1 MTLGPVRD
9 YGQRAENL
17 TRDTDFAMRK
27 EAPRQDQIHSYRHGS
42 YARDGS
48 KRPTKVLMLVSD
60 VDLLTQL
67 ERLASLQDEF
77 IIEQTE
83 DAQRALALAIDGG
96 FDLILI
102 DVRFAEIG
110 GHLMCR
116 LLRSK
121 GITYPLIMLSSS
133 DSEADVILGFESGAN
148 DFVTG
153 PLNINTFIARLR
165 AHAQQSEKNE
175 TADFKFGPYIFHFAD
190 NSLVDSRLEK
200 RIHLTSKEAMILRQ
214 LCRNKGNP
222 VRRDEL
228 LRKVW
233 NWDPTSYTHTLES
246 HIYRLRKKLE
256 PDPRRPVLIRSS
268 AAGYQVSGET

>member
-1 MTLGPVRD
+1 MALGPARD

-17 TRDTDFAMRK
+17 TRDTDFAMRN
-27 EAPRQDQIHSYRHGS
+27 EAPRQDQIRSHQHVNH
-42 YARDGS
+42 ARDGS

-60 VDLLTQL
+60 IDLLTQM
-67 ERLASLQDEF
+67 ERLTSLRNEF

-83 DAQRALALAIDGG
+83 DAQRALALALDGG

-222 VRRDEL
+222 VHRDEL

-256 PDPRRPVLIRSS
+256 PDPRRPALIRSTS
-268 AAGYQVSGET
+268 AGYQIAGES

>member
-1 MTLGPVRD
+1 MTLGTARG
-9 YGQRAENL
+9 YGQRAESL
-17 TRDTDFAMRK
+17 IRDTKFAMRNK
-27 EAPRQDQIHSYRHGS
+27 AFRHDQIPIRQQGNSD
-42 YARDGS
+42 RDGS

-67 ERLASLQDEF
+67 ERLNSLQDEF
-77 IIEQTE
+77 IVEQTE

-102 DVRFAEIG
+102 DVKFAEIG

-121 GITYPLIMLSSS
+121 GITFPLIMLSSS
-133 DSEADVILGFESGAN
+133 DSEADIILGFESGAN

-200 RIHLTSKEAMILRQ
+200 RIHLTAKEAAILRQ
-214 LCRNKGNP
+214 LCRNKGRL

-233 NWDPTSYTHTLES
+233 NWNPTSYTHTVES

-256 PDPRRPVLIRSS
+256 PDPHRPVLIRSS
-268 AAGYQVSGET
+268 SAGYQVSGET